1 MPRPVDEKRAQ
12 ILLND
17 PVEKLIPKMAVPTI
31 IAQMITVIYNLTD
44 TFFVSQLGTNAT
56 AAVGVNNSIEQ
67 AINMFGMMIGVGA
80 SSYIARLLGAKEKEH
95 ADKVFST
102 SLVCAFLLGLVLAV
116 FGVTFIRPLVQLLGA
131 DKNCEV
137 YSIQYGTYVLL
148 AAPFM
153 ILSYI
158 LNQCLRSEGSAT
170 YAMVGIGFGGILN
183 CFLDPVFIFALDLGV
198 AGASIATAISK
209 FVSCSILIFPYLTGR
224 SVIHLSVRNFHFN
237 GEDSKEVLSV
247 GSSSL
252 LRSGCGVLAST
263 LMNRAAREYSTA
275 ILAAISVSNRVMQ
288 FPFNVILGFG
298 QGYQPV
304 AGFNW
309 GAKRYDRTEKSL
321 RFASKVS
328 LIGSVI
334 MGVLFLLFAKPII
347 SIFNSQADAQVMEVG
362 MLCIRLQSIVLPI
375 HAYLS
380 IINMFYAGIG
390 KPKQAL
396 ALSIARQGYCF
407 WPMIVLLPVI
417 FGGIG
422 LAGVQA
428 GADLLSAC
436 VAIPLGF
443 SAIRLVQTKQ
453 AELENRPQTT

>member
-67 AINMFGMMIGVGA
+67 AINMFGMLIGVGA
-80 SSYIARLLGAKEKEH
+80 SSYIARLLGGKEKEH

-102 SLVCAFLLGLVLAV
+102 SIVCAFLLGLILAAL
-116 FGVTFIRPLVQLLGA
+116 GVTFLRPLVQILGA
-131 DKNCEV
+131 DKNCEI

-153 ILSYI
+153 MLSFI

-170 YAMVGIGFGGILN
+170 LAMIGIGFGGILN
-183 CFLDPVFIFALDLGV
+183 CFLDPLFIFALDLGV

-209 FVSCSILIFPYLTGR
+209 VVSCTILIFPYLTKR
-224 SVIHLSVRNFHFN
+224 SVIHLSLRNFHLSGKDFR
-237 GEDSKEVLSV
+237 EVISV

-275 ILAAISVSNRVMQ
+275 ILAAVSVSNRVMQ

-309 GAKRYDRTEKSL
+309 GAKRYDRTEGSL

-328 LIGSVI
+328 LVGGTL
-334 MGVLFLLFAKPII
+334 MAVLFFLFAKPII
-347 SIFNSQADAQVMEVG
+347 GIFNSAADAEVMEVG
-362 MLCIRLQSIVLPI
+362 TLCIRLQSVVLPI

-396 ALSIARQGYCF
+396 ALSVARQGYCF
-407 WPMIVLLPVI
+407 WPMIFLLPAI

-428 GADLLSAC
+428 GADLLSTC
-436 VAIPLGF
+436 IAIPLGIG
-443 SAIRLVQTKQ
+443 ALRMVRNKH
-453 AELENRPQTT
+453 LEMENHV

>member
-17 PVEKLIPKMAVPTI
+17 PVEKLIPKMAIPTI
-31 IAQMITVIYNLTD
+31 VAQMITVIYSLTD

-56 AAVGVNNSIEQ
+56 AAVGVNHSIEQ
-67 AINMFGMMIGVGA
+67 AINMFGMLIGVGA
-80 SSYIARLLGAKEKEH
+80 SSYMARLLGAKEKDH

-102 SLVCAFLLGLVLAV
+102 SLACAFLLGLVLAV
-116 FGVTFIRPLVQLLGA
+116 LGVTFVRPLVRVLGA
-131 DKNCEV
+131 DKNCEI

-153 ILSYI
+153 MLSYI

-170 YAMVGIGFGGILN
+170 LAMVGIGFGGILN
-183 CFLDPVFIFALDLGV
+183 CFLDPLFIFGLNLGV

-209 FVSCSILIFPYLTGR
+209 VVSCSILIFPYFTRR
-224 SVIHLSVRNFHFN
+224 SVIHLSLRNFHLN
-237 GEDSKEVLSV
+237 WEDSKEVLSI

-252 LRSGCGVLAST
+252 FRSGCGVLAST
-263 LMNRAAREYSTA
+263 LMNRAASEYSTA
-275 ILAAISVSNRVMQ
+275 ILAAISVSNRVMLL
-288 FPFNVILGFG
+288 PFNVILGFG

-309 GAKRYDRTEKSL
+309 GAKRFDRTEKSL

-328 LIGSVI
+328 LIGSAI
-334 MGVLFLLFAKPII
+334 MAIVFIIFAKPII
-347 SIFNSQADAQVMEVG
+347 GIFNSEANAEVMEVG

-407 WPMIVLLPVI
+407 WPMIFLLPAI
-417 FGGIG
+417 FGGMG

-436 VAIPLGF
+436 VAIPLGV
-443 SAIRLVQTKQ
+443 SALRLVK
-453 AELENRPQTT
+453 NRRTEMETHT